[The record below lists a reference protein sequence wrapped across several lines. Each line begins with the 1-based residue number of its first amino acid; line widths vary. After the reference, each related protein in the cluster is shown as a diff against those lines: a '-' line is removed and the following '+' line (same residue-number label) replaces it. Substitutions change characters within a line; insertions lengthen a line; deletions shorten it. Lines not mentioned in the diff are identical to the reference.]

1 MFSSRATPMLTDSGS
16 APMLAQDNLVLQN
29 YLASYQFKGKAKKK
43 KVKKAAKVYSPI
55 SFMEM
60 IKRLKYLPLPLEMIT
75 SYLGARCG
83 PGVDVFVFRV
93 LNTYLNEIVGKG
105 QGCQFHE
112 LQQTQ
117 GRSALVSTL
126 CSLDLQKYMVKQ
138 DQMLQAYQ
146 NPAYGGPLIP
156 DGPGIE
162 VLAPRLHKSPLD
174 QEAKAPPV

>member
-29 YLASYQFKGKAKKK
+29 YLASYQLKGKAKKK
-43 KVKKAAKVYSPI
+43 KVKKAVKAYPPI

-60 IKRLKYLPLPLEMIT
+60 IKRLKYLPLPLEMII

-83 PGVDVFVFRV
+83 PGVDVFVFRA

-105 QGCQFHE
+105 KGCQFHE

-162 VLAPRLHKSPLD
+162 VLAPRLHKSPLE